1 MEGPR
6 SSWQRRLTAEP
17 GRVYRRLPAARI
29 PASPPWA
36 AQAGQFQLLMLS
48 RFPAL
53 GPGGGPAPCSHP
65 RRLAPLS
72 GHKTQLSWEGL
83 SPAPWGP
90 PDCVWSLHP
99 FQAKFPSLYSRNDA
113 TAPRGCRGP
122 EGSGF
127 VSEQMV
133 AGSANGE
140 QRPARELSLP
150 QRQAQLCFG
159 CADSLPGRMVQW

>member
-6 SSWQRRLTAEP
+6 SSWQRRLPAEP
-17 GRVYRRLPAARI
+17 GRVYRRLPAARL

-53 GPGGGPAPCSHP
+53 GPGGGPAHCSHP

-72 GHKTQLSWEGL
+72 GHETQLSWEGL

-90 PDCVWSLHP
+90 QTVSGPSTP
-99 FQAKFPSLYSRNDA
+99 FRPSFQASTAEMMQLPPGVAESQRGVALSLGKWWRVLLTVSR
-113 TAPRGCRGP
+113 
-122 EGSGF
+122 
-127 VSEQMV
+127 VQ
-133 AGSANGE
+133 
-140 QRPARELSLP
+140 ARELGLP
-150 QRQAQLCFG
+150 QRQARLCIG
-159 CADSLPGRMVQW
+159 CADSLPGRMAQW